1 MNIFEI
7 HEKSG
12 VSLRAL
18 RKLEKLGVLRLE
30 SVDPM
35 VERMAYMLGKS
46 QQLPVD
52 ALAALVEDP
61 GLLLELGRYAGEA
74 EFQVSSLGKV
84 DRDKAPADVA
94 AEIEQAAKGDDAAVE
109 KIAHWLQTIIP
120 KDCAVGHHFVA
131 VRLLL
136 GVPGTLRKYAYSR
149 LARALLNV
157 RRHKSFEGWS
167 SYDTSGHHK
176 ASRYHRPSGNF
187 DL

>member
-18 RKLEKLGVLRLE
+18 RKLEKLSVLKLE
-30 SVDPM
+30 AVNPM
-35 VERMAYMLGKS
+35 VEKMAYMLGKS

-61 GLLLELGRYAGEA
+61 GLLVELGRYAGEA

-84 DRDKAPADVA
+84 DRDIAPADVA
-94 AEIEQAAKGDDAAVE
+94 AEIEQAAKGDDGAV
-109 KIAHWLQTIIP
+109 KKLAGWLKGIIP
-120 KDCAVGHHFVA
+120 TDCAVGHHFVA

-136 GVPGTLRKYAYSR
+136 GVPETLRKYAYSR
-149 LARALLNV
+149 LGRALLNV

-176 ASRYHRPSGNF
+176 VSRYHRPAKDF